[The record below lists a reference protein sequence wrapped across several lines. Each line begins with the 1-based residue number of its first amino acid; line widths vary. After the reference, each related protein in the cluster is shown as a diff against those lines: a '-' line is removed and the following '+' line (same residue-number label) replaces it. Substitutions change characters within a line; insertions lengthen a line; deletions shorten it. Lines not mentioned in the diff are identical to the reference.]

1 MVAKEYAKALH
12 EIAEE
17 LNILDI
23 IKNQYKIT
31 LDLLKDQEMMSFF
44 TNPVIKSNEKKDLIK
59 KSFSDFNE
67 NFVYFLYVL
76 IDNNRFNF
84 INDIYEKFIDIYLN
98 KNDMISIKLF
108 SAEKLKEN
116 DINRIIELL
125 RPRFNNKKI
134 VYENIVDSSLIGGI
148 KVLANDTLINLNT
161 KTSIDDLKNSL

>member
-44 TNPVIKSNEKKDLIK
+44 TNPIIKSNEKKDLIK

-76 IDNNRFNF
+76 IDNNRFNY

-98 KNDMISIKLF
+98 KKDMISIKLF

>member
-1 MVAKEYAKALH
+1 MNLLEQDK
-12 EIAEE
+12 ICP
-17 LNILDI
+17 ILS
-23 IKNQYKIT
+23 KT
-31 LDLLKDQEMMSFF
+31 
-44 TNPVIKSNEKKDLIK
+44 EKG
-59 KSFSDFNE
+59 
-67 NFVYFLYVL
+67 V
-76 IDNNRFNF
+76 
-84 INDIYEKFIDIYLN
+84 KFIDIYLN